1 MISISTFVR
10 SLKHSIRGIGL
21 VLKRENSFRIQTAV
35 GVAVLVAVI
44 VLPLEI
50 WQRILLILMTAAVA
64 VLEILNTVF
73 ERLSDVLK
81 PRLHPLVKE
90 IKDMMAG
97 AVLITS
103 CTAATIGILIFLS
116 FFQVI

>member
-1 MISISTFVR
+1 M
-10 SLKHSIRGIGL
+10 L
-21 VLKRENSFRIQTAV
+21 VFKRENSFRIQSTI
-35 GVAVLVAVI
+35 GLIVLAAVI

-103 CTAATIGILIFLS
+103 CTAGIVGVLIFLS
-116 FFQVI
+116 FFDLI